1 MSDIEIV
8 NPPSDDFFI
17 DEDEMAADEVTLD
30 EKDDKVKKGYEEKE
44 KIYTPEEAHYKY
56 HMKKYQKFSWDTYY
70 YGSDPFISQV
80 MYCAVS
86 LVGALAPTLV
96 YFLGNKSKKSTAVDS
111 KSYTDVELVDKIISD
126 ALEYKYPGNA
136 LVNNFYSILW
146 YILIA
151 ESLATFGM
159 GFFLTGLNIFG
170 VAEYASHIWW
180 NFTMNFLHP
189 TALIVVFAMF
199 LAIKFMIKN
208 DIDYY
213 FKKKQITD
221 DYTYGIKKVYTD
233 LALIFGAEAFAFFV
247 LKEHKMGFMLSLNE

>member
-1 MSDIEIV
+1 MSDIETV
-8 NPPSDDFFI
+8 APPAGDFFI
-17 DEDEMAADEVTLD
+17 DDDEMADEVTLD
-30 EKDDKVKKGYEEKE
+30 EKDDKVKEYEEKE

-56 HMKKYQKFSWDTYY
+56 HMKKYQKFAWDTYS

-80 MYCAVS
+80 MYCAVG
-86 LVGALAPTLV
+86 LVGAIAPTLLF
-96 YFLGNKSKKSTAVDS
+96 FLGNKSKKSTAVDS
-111 KSYTDVELVDKIISD
+111 KSYTDVGLVDKIITD
-126 ALEYKYPGNA
+126 ALEYRYPGNA
-136 LVNNFYSILW
+136 LAHNFYSILW

-159 GFFLTGLNIFG
+159 GFLLTALNLFG
-170 VAEYASHIWW
+170 VADYASQIWW
-180 NFTMNFLHP
+180 NFAMNFLHP

-213 FKKKQITD
+213 FKKKAITD
-221 DYTYGIKKVYTD
+221 DYTYGMKKVYTD